1 MALTPPLGLT
11 LQGRH
16 HGLAQRQ
23 HQAQRGAEEK
33 EAGDLEVQAG
43 SADGALR
50 SLRGGSGWTGGCACP
65 PGLPRGG
72 GSCGGHLQAVGEGC
86 SVLLP
91 QQPSTDPG
99 GEGAGRSPVL
109 GALRFRIGHVAGG
122 ALGGQGRGF
131 WAAPAQPLHPICQGV
146 LYWADFR
153 GEQLIVLEGTGD
165 RKSLG
170 TRRCGFYLFGS
181 EERGLDAGQG
191 VKASGRAE
199 PWRGQSEAAEDT
211 TQGTEVMLRGQ
222 SPRDGETPPS
232 PCSLGGC
239 CPGSPCPRRRCD
251 RGRQSPES
259 RLPRLRSAPPG

>member
-1 MALTPPLGLT
+1 M
-11 LQGRH
+11 
-16 HGLAQRQ
+16 
-23 HQAQRGAEEK
+23 
-33 EAGDLEVQAG
+33 
-43 SADGALR
+43 
-50 SLRGGSGWTGGCACP
+50 
-65 PGLPRGG
+65 
-72 GSCGGHLQAVGEGC
+72 AVGGQEA
-86 SVLLP
+86 VLARRGSPEEEAAVGATCRLWGRLLSAAAS
-91 QQPSTDPG
+91 QPSTDPG
-99 GEGAGRSPVL
+99 GEGAGRAPVL
-109 GALRFRIGHVAGG
+109 GALGFRTGHVAGG

-146 LYWADFR
+146 LYWANFR

-222 SPRDGETPPS
+222 SPRDGETLPS
-232 PCSLGGC
+232 
-239 CPGSPCPRRRCD
+239 
-251 RGRQSPES
+251 
-259 RLPRLRSAPPG
+259 

>member
-1 MALTPPLGLT
+1 M
-11 LQGRH
+11 
-16 HGLAQRQ
+16 
-23 HQAQRGAEEK
+23 
-33 EAGDLEVQAG
+33 
-43 SADGALR
+43 
-50 SLRGGSGWTGGCACP
+50 
-65 PGLPRGG
+65 
-72 GSCGGHLQAVGEGC
+72 
-86 SVLLP
+86 LLP

-211 TQGTEVMLRGQ
+211 TQGTEVMLRGRALEMERHRPHHAPSAAAAPASRARAGAVTEGVKAQ
-222 SPRDGETPPS
+222 NPAYRVSDQHHLDERVAPSGGPDRRWRTPQQAPR
-232 PCSLGGC
+232 
-239 CPGSPCPRRRCD
+239 
-251 RGRQSPES
+251 SPEHPS
-259 RLPRLRSAPPG
+259 S